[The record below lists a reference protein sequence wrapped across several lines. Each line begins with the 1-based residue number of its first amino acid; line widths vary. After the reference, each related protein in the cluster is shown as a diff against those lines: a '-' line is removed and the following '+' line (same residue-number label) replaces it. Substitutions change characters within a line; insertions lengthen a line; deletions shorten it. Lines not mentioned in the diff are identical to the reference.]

1 MNCKKCGYPLT
12 QDDIFCRNCG
22 EQVNTQNEQ
31 ITIPKPA
38 NNDVDLMASP
48 MPNFV
53 STNNS
58 IPNPM
63 QQTTNNETL
72 NNIETLTDSAPL
84 NNFGYNMESTN
95 NIAPTNIPNSI
106 GQVNNASPLNSPLPN
121 DMRQIENNQSLNEF
135 VPNNN
140 TSNYPN
146 NNLNNTQNG
155 YYSTPNY
162 QQQKPNKSNSTSTY
176 VIIAVAI
183 AILAVGAI
191 FGTRL
196 LSNKNNN
203 NNNSNNNNSSG
214 GSEVINKQQ
223 STYTVRFKGFT
234 FKIPTNLIYQNNETA
249 LVVGDEASTWE
260 TAIEVVSGSY
270 SQLVTN
276 KSNLIP
282 AYQQIGF
289 SANNLNQKTY
299 GGLDFITIELSKGG
313 TNALLALTKAN
324 SMNIFVATT
333 YNLNNNFDYNKIT
346 EIAKILSTA
355 EYIGETNNITETI
368 KVDLEPVKEL
378 LK

>member
-38 NNDVDLMASP
+38 NNGVDLMASP

-58 IPNPM
+58 IPKPM

-84 NNFGYNMESTN
+84 N
-95 NIAPTNIPNSI
+95 
-106 GQVNNASPLNSPLPN
+106 SPLPN

-135 VPNNN
+135 VSNNN

-183 AILAVGAI
+183 AIIAVGAI

-196 LSNKNNN
+196 LSNKNKN

-223 STYTVRFKGFT
+223 STYTVKFKGFT
-234 FKIPTNLIYQNNETA
+234 FKIPTNLIYQNNEKA

-260 TAIEVVSGSY
+260 TAIEIVSGSY
-270 SQLVTN
+270 SQLATN

-289 SANNLNQKTY
+289 SANNVNQKTY

-324 SMNIFVATT
+324 SMNIFGATT

-368 KVDLEPVKEL
+368 KADLEPVKEL

>member
-22 EQVNTQNEQ
+22 ELVNTQNEQ

-48 MPNFV
+48 VPNFV

-95 NIAPTNIPNSI
+95 NIAPTNIPNSR
-106 GQVNNASPLNSPLPN
+106 GQVNNA
-121 DMRQIENNQSLNEF
+121 
-135 VPNNN
+135 
-140 TSNYPN
+140 SNYPN

-162 QQQKPNKSNSTSTY
+162 QQQKPNKSNNTSTY

-183 AILAVGAI
+183 AIIAVGAI

-196 LSNKNNN
+196 LSNKN

-223 STYTVRFKGFT
+223 STYTVKFKGFT

-249 LVVGDEASTWE
+249 LVVGDEASTWQ

-270 SQLVTN
+270 SQLATN

-289 SANNLNQKTY
+289 SANNVNQKTY

-313 TNALLALTKAN
+313 TNALLAFTKAN
-324 SMNIFVATT
+324 SMNIFGATT